1 MDREALIDNIV
12 NLAAENLQKASICF
26 GVDFEIPEDVEE
38 YLYRN
43 KFTFSELADS
53 YSMLNGR

>member
-1 MDREALIDNIV
+1 MDRESLIDTIV
-12 NLAAENLQKASICF
+12 NLAADDLAKASICF

>member
-1 MDREALIDNIV
+1 MDKETLIETIV
-12 NLAAENLQKASICF
+12 NLAADDLQKASICF
-26 GVDFEIPEDVEE
+26 GVDFDIPEDVEE

-43 KFTFSELADS
+43 KFSFSELADS